1 MVTNDDIRHFA
12 TRKIKR
18 VHFVGIGGS
27 GMGGIAEV
35 MLNLGYQVYGSDI
48 QKNLVTQRLGQL
60 GATIFTKHD
69 ASNIKGAH
77 VVVMSSAVKEDNPEI
92 VAAHEQRIPVIP
104 RAQMLAEL
112 MRFRYGIAVA
122 GTHGKTTTTSLVASI
137 LTAAGLDPTFIVGG
151 RINSFASHSKL
162 GMGQYLVAEADESDT
177 SFLCLQPIMSVVTS
191 IDSDHLSAYG
201 NDFNKLKDAF
211 LQFIHHIPFYG
222 ITVLCIEDEAV
233 EGLLA
238 KISRPYITYG
248 FAQDADYQILDVAV
262 IGTRT
267 TFTLSHSAGQ
277 LVIEL
282 ELNLPGTHNALN
294 ATAAAI
300 VALQLGVEEKFIQS
314 ALKNF
319 QGIARR
325 FQAYPN
331 LRINNKNIQLVDDY
345 GHHPAEIKA
354 TIIAARE
361 AWPKR
366 RLVVLFQPHRY
377 SRTHYLFD
385 DFVQVLSKADV
396 LMLCEVYAA
405 NEEPIAGADS
415 LALSHALRA
424 CSKLDPI
431 LVKNFAE
438 LPMILEHVMQDNDI
452 LLTLGAGSIG
462 NIAWD
467 LNESFAIH

>member
-1 MVTNDDIRHFA
+1 MMTRNIRHFA
-12 TRKIKR
+12 TSKIKR

-48 QKNLVTQRLGQL
+48 QRNLITRRLSQL
-60 GATIFTKHD
+60 GATIFTRHD
-69 ASNIKGAH
+69 ASNVKGAH

-92 VAAHEQRIPVIP
+92 VAAHEQRIPIIP

-137 LTAAGLDPTFIVGG
+137 LAAAGLDPTFIVGG

-162 GMGQYLVAEADESDT
+162 GAGQYLVAEADESDA
-177 SFLCLQPIMSVVTS
+177 SFLCLQPIMSVVTN

-233 EGLLA
+233 ESLLA
-238 KISRPYITYG
+238 RISRPHITYG
-248 FAQDADYQILDVAV
+248 FAQNADYRILDVAV

-267 TFTLSHSAGQ
+267 TFTLSRSAGQ
-277 LVIEL
+277 SVIEL

-331 LRINNKNIQLVDDY
+331 LRINNKSIQLVDDY
-345 GHHPAEIKA
+345 SHHPAEIRA
-354 TIIAARE
+354 TMIAARE
-361 AWPKR
+361 AWPRR

-385 DFVQVLSKADV
+385 DFVQVLSKADA

-405 NEEPIAGADS
+405 NEKPIAGADS
-415 LALSHALRA
+415 LALSRALRA

-431 LVKNFAE
+431 LVKDFAE
-438 LPMILEHVMQDNDI
+438 LPMMLEHVMQDNDI

-462 NIAWD
+462 NVAQD

>member
-1 MVTNDDIRHFA
+1 MMTRNIRHFA
-12 TRKIKR
+12 TSKIKR

-48 QKNLVTQRLGQL
+48 QRNLITRRLGQL

-69 ASNIKGAH
+69 ASNVKGAH

-92 VAAHEQRIPVIP
+92 VAAHEQRIPIIP

-122 GTHGKTTTTSLVASI
+122 GTHGKTTTTSLIASI
-137 LTAAGLDPTFIVGG
+137 LAAAGLDPTFIVGG

-162 GMGQYLVAEADESDT
+162 GAGQYLVAEADESDA
-177 SFLCLQPIMSVVTS
+177 SFLCLQPIMSVVTN
-191 IDSDHLSAYG
+191 IDTDHLSAYG

-233 EGLLA
+233 ESLLA
-238 KISRPYITYG
+238 RISRPHITYG
-248 FAQDADYQILDVAV
+248 FAQNTDYRILDVAV

-267 TFTLSHSAGQ
+267 TFTLSRSAGRS
-277 LVIEL
+277 VIEL

-331 LRINNKNIQLVDDY
+331 LRINNKSIQLVDDY
-345 GHHPAEIKA
+345 SHHPAEIKA
-354 TIIAARE
+354 TMIAARE
-361 AWPKR
+361 AWPRR

-385 DFVQVLSKADV
+385 DFVQVLSKADA

-405 NEEPIAGADS
+405 NEKPIAGADS
-415 LALSHALRA
+415 LALSRALRA
-424 CSKLDPI
+424 YSKLDPI
-431 LVKNFAE
+431 LVKDFAE
-438 LPMILEHVMQDNDI
+438 LPMMLEHVMQDNDI

-462 NIAWD
+462 NVAQD